1 MKRYDPNVAPDP
13 EGWLALDEAKRLA
26 LVADY
31 HRQKRI
37 QVPKQ
42 DLHAATHVIVENQ
55 AALGDELPVRRTI
68 ERLTGEGLDR
78 HEAVH
83 AVGSVLMEQ
92 LSAVMRDGS
101 PADFDMPLYGARL
114 ETLTAESWQ
123 SDLGDRG

>member
-13 EGWLALDEAKRLA
+13 EGWLALDEAMRLA

-37 QVPKQ
+37 RVPKQ

-55 AALGDELPVRRTI
+55 AALGDDLPVCRTI

-83 AVGSVLMEQ
+83 AVGCVLMEQ
-92 LSAVMRDGS
+92 LSAVMQDGS
-101 PADFDMPLYGARL
+101 PADFDMPLYSASL
-114 ETLTAESWQ
+114 EALTAENWLRDVGEQ
-123 SDLGDRG
+123 G